1 MIRAMYEKRK
11 AFAKELSERLTAE
24 EIAMILYS
32 YECEVCAEQEQGTVC
47 SFKCAEGICEKA
59 IKDFSE
65 HYNFKEHKEIER
77 GDRAE

>member
-1 MIRAMYEKRK
+1 MTKSMYERRK

-24 EIAMILYS
+24 EIAMILS
-32 YECEVCAEQEQGTVC
+32 PCQCEVCAEREQGKC

-65 HYNFKEHKEIER
+65 HYDFKEHKEVGR
-77 GDRAE
+77 GDKAE